1 LTKCAG
7 SNRLTCR
14 TSLDIALAR
23 KCYSAFVKAVI
34 LRIYRIAQRLGWV
47 AIVPILKKLII
58 HQSSIYL
65 TCDRTD
71 GGGAQLHGRISTIAF
86 ARHLG
91 IKYFSTPLRKVDYAS
106 VSDLKS
112 WNEVIDF
119 SAFSEADSAL
129 AYGARYIKV
138 ESVFKLVLAICSL
151 LLFQRVRNSI
161 TLFEVPHCHEFT
173 NLFPHLIMGLR
184 QELRA
189 NVGST
194 ISKVSGQDC
203 VRAVIH
209 VRGAIGGVEDDS
221 PRRSSFTLITH
232 KISHARSVADRVVI
246 YSSEYDSR
254 LESAGAQ
261 QSEIDS
267 SSDVFQVLRC
277 MAQAE
282 YLYMA
287 KSSLSYVG
295 ALLCRG
301 QVHYEPFWHPAMADW
316 LLLEG

>member
-1 LTKCAG
+1 MYAISVSG
-7 SNRLTCR
+7 PP
-14 TSLDIALAR
+14 AR
-23 KCYSAFVKAVI
+23 KCYSDPVKTVI

-47 AIVPILKKLII
+47 AITPFLKKFIM
-58 HQSSIYL
+58 HQSSILL

-91 IKYFSTPLRKVDYAS
+91 LKYLNTPLRKVDYAS

-112 WNEVIDF
+112 WNQVIDF
-119 SAFSEADSAL
+119 SSFSEADSAL
-129 AYGARYIKV
+129 IPGARYKKV
-138 ESVFKLVLAICSL
+138 ESVFKLVLGICSL
-151 LLFQRVRNSI
+151 LLSQQAGNTI
-161 TLFEVPHCHEFT
+161 TVFEVPHCHEFT

-184 QELRA
+184 KELRA
-189 NVGST
+189 NVGCS
-194 ISKVSGQDC
+194 ISKVSGPEC
-203 VRAVIH
+203 FEAVIH

-221 PRRSSFTLITH
+221 PRRSSFDLVRE
-232 KISHARSVADRVVI
+232 KISQARTAAGHVVI
-246 YSSEYDSR
+246 YSSEYDLR
-254 LESAGAQ
+254 LEGAGAQ

-282 YLYMA
+282 YFYMA

-301 QVHYEPFWHPAMADW
+301 KVYYEPFWHPPMDDW
-316 LLLEG
+316 LLLKH